1 MQSELLLSQNTV
13 FQAIFDI
20 GLAVTL
26 VILSLLWQNT
36 PMPRWLSILIT
47 ALLGLALGLVYG
59 WKIDPVQY
67 TDITPDVLRSDFRTD
82 YVLMVAE
89 AYRAEQDPALAA
101 QRLAVLG
108 SELPA
113 LIAGEADDYARQ
125 SGYPAGDLTLLQEL
139 TVALQTW
146 QPIPGTSLP

>member
-1 MQSELLLSQNTV
+1 
-13 FQAIFDI
+13 
-20 GLAVTL
+20 
-26 VILSLLWQNT
+26 
-36 PMPRWLSILIT
+36 MPRWISILIA

-67 TDITPDVLRSDFRTD
+67 TDITPDVLRIDYRTD

-89 AYRAEQDPALAA
+89 AYRAGQDPALAA

-108 SELPA
+108 SEPPA
-113 LIAGEADDYARQ
+113 VIAGDAYDFSKQ
-125 SGYPAGDLTLLQEL
+125 SGYPAEDLALLQEL
-139 TVALQTW
+139 VVALQAW